1 MLARCAAGCRRRR
14 RRSAVPCWVLGRM
27 KDPSIT
33 PLFSGL
39 PPILGGR
46 FTSPPPPP
54 PRANATAA
62 DPHSTYLRGPPRT
75 FTLNTLDTLFSE
87 LFFYSFW
94 HAFGAVLDHFLGP
107 FSALLALKSR
117 SVFGGR
123 FFIVFCRFWA
133 PFWHHF
139 LLQNRSRER
148 LGAKTSTFDF
158 ERQSQ
163 QNQAFCPW
171 GGAGGLLNSPPGAA
185 RKHNDFVCAF
195 LMPKSTK
202 NASKNDAKTSQERNK
217 KSIKKIQEIN
227 AKIYQK

>member
-1 MLARCAAGCRRRR
+1 MR
-14 RRSAVPCWVLGRM
+14 PCLL
-27 KDPSIT
+27 T
-33 PLFSGL
+33 PLISGL

-62 DPHSTYLRGPPRT
+62 DPHSTYLRGPPWT
-75 FTLNTLDTLFSE
+75 SPLNTLDTLFSE

-123 FFIVFCRFWA
+123 FFIVFRRFWD

-139 LLQNRSRER
+139 LFQNRSRER

-171 GGAGGLLNSPPGAA
+171 GGAGGA
-185 RKHNDFVCAF
+185 
-195 LMPKSTK
+195 PKLAPRSSTK
-202 NASKNDAKTSQERNK
+202 TQRFCVRFFDAKINK
-217 KSIKKIQEIN
+217 KCIKK
-227 AKIYQK
+227 